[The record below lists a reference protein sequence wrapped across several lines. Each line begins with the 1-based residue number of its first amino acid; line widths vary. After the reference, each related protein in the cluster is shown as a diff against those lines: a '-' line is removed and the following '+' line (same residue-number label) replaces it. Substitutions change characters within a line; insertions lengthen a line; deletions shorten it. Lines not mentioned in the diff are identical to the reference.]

1 MIRREIEF
9 ADGERL
15 WLLVSQVA
23 HAHISGKLT
32 QLWRQPFSSEVV
44 EAITH
49 HDDGWTEWEAAPKL
63 NPEIGAPY
71 SFLEMPL
78 AEALVIWDNS
88 IAAARKFGPL
98 AGFIVAG
105 HFYNLLSESDHAQ
118 EPGAIAWLAAKRK
131 FRTAWLDEWARTN
144 PGVSLDESKRAQQ
157 QLMIADLFSLWLCCD
172 CPISGEDASILEQS
186 AMKLRTEK
194 LLGQFHF
201 TPVGFGRRHPTPE
214 NLLEAMAWVVAVDPY
229 PFGAEPLSLS
239 LMAEVVPV
247 AKYANWQEMK
257 AASRPMELRWRLMPP
272 VEAVKSNRG
281 EEAD

>member
-9 ADGERL
+9 TDGEKL

-23 HAHISGKLT
+23 HAHISGQLT
-32 QLWRQPFSSEVV
+32 QHWQEPFSSEVV
-44 EAITH
+44 EGITH
-49 HDDGWTEWEAAPKL
+49 HDDGWTEWETAPRL
-63 NPEIGAPY
+63 NPELGAPY

-88 IAAARKFGPL
+88 IAAAHKFGPL

-105 HFYNLLSESDHAQ
+105 HFYNLLSESDHA
-118 EPGAIAWLAAKRK
+118 PKRK
-131 FRTAWLDEWARTN
+131 FRTAWLDEWTRTN
-144 PGVSLDESKRAQQ
+144 PGASLDESKRAQH

-172 CPISGEDASILEQS
+172 GPIGGEDASILEQS
-186 AMKLRTEK
+186 AMKVRTEK

-201 TPVGFGRRHPTPE
+201 TPVGFGRRHPTPD

-239 LMAEVVPV
+239 LIAVAAPV
-247 AKYANWQEMK
+247 AKYANWEELK

-272 VEAVKSNRG
+272 LKAVKSNRG
-281 EEAD
+281 EQAD

>member
-9 ADGERL
+9 PDGEKL
-15 WLLVSQVA
+15 WLLISQVA
-23 HAHISGKLT
+23 HAHISGQVTKNLKEHF
-32 QLWRQPFSSEVV
+32 PHEVI

-49 HDDGWTEWEAAPKL
+49 HDDGWADWETSPRL
-63 NPEIGAPY
+63 NPETGAPY

-78 AEALVIWDNS
+78 TEALPIWDNS
-88 IAAARKFGPL
+88 INAARKFGPL

-118 EPGAIAWLAAKRK
+118 DPDAISWLASKRK
-131 FRTAWLDEWARTN
+131 FRTAWLDEWTRST
-144 PGVSLDESKRAQQ
+144 PGASLDEPKRAQH

-172 CPISGEDASILEQS
+172 CPISGEDASILDKS

-201 TPVGFGRRHPTPE
+201 TPVGFGRRHPTPD
-214 NLLEAMAWVVAVDPY
+214 NSLEAMAWVVAIDPY

-239 LMAEVVPV
+239 LPAEVVPV
-247 AKYANWQEMK
+247 AKYLNWQELK